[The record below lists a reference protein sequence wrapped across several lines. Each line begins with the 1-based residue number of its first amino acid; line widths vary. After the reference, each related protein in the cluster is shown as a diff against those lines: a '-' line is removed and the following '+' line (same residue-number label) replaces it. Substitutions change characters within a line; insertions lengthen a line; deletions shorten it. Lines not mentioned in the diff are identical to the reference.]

1 MPLHLTPASDHF
13 SRRRFLHSL
22 AGAGVILSPLT
33 RELAFAADAGKP
45 ERWALLSD
53 THIYS
58 DPAFN
63 ARSDT
68 NMADNLR
75 KVVAE
80 VAAEVDSLDGVLID
94 GDCAYNDGQ
103 EGDYETLGKLLQP
116 LRDAGLPIHL
126 TMGNHDDREKFAK
139 VMADS
144 AKSGDGLVDGKHV
157 SVVEGSQANWVFLD
171 SLRFV
176 NKVEGE
182 FGEAQLNWLRGFL
195 KANAEKPAILVGHHY
210 LQAPSSEDDGSGKAK
225 ARITGLVDSEAF
237 VEIAEQ
243 FPQAKA
249 YVFGH
254 SHDWKTKTSAES
266 GFHEVNLP
274 PTAYVFNLDRPNGWV
289 RATVSGAGMELELRA
304 LDPQHPQHGERKAL
318 AWR

>member
-1 MPLHLTPASDHF
+1 MPLHLTPASDRF

-33 RELAFAADAGKP
+33 RELASAADVGKP

-53 THIYS
+53 THIAA
-58 DPAFN
+58 DAALV
-63 ARSDT
+63 AREA
-68 NMADNLR
+68 NVADHLR

-80 VAAEVDSLDGVLID
+80 VVAEADSLDGVLID

-116 LRDAGLPIHL
+116 LSDAGLPIHL

-182 FGEAQLNWLRGFL
+182 FGEAQLNWLRSFL

-210 LQAPSSEDDGSGKAK
+210 PQVFRDDVIPSEEKI
-225 ARITGLVDSEAF
+225 RISGLVDSEAF
-237 VEIAEQ
+237 LEIADQ

-249 YVFGH
+249 YLYGH
-254 SHDWKTKTSAES
+254 SHDWKTKTAAES

-274 PTAYVFNLDRPNGWV
+274 PTAYVFNPDRPNGWV

-304 LDPQHPQHGERKAL
+304 LNSRHPQHGEKKAL